1 MVPRKPSYFI
11 DDKLHKRLTRQKL
24 FWSYVNINNKQV
36 IIGKIVCFKINLLS
50 YLKRKCYCKVKKGM
64 LLFLY

>member
-11 DDKLHKRLTRQKL
+11 DNKLHKRLTRLKL

-36 IIGKIVCFKINLLS
+36 IIEKIVCFKINLLS
-50 YLKRKCYCKVKKGM
+50 YFEKKM
-64 LLFLY
+64 LL